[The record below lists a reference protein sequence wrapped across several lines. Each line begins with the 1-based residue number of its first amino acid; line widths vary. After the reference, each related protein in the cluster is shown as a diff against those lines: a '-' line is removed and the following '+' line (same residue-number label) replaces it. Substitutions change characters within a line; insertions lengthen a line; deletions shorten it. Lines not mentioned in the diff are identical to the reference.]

1 MRGIGPSLEPD
12 AESLAWTQSAPRR
25 ELWAGITQPTLV
37 LVGTETMDF
46 MEAAADSLVANLPRA
61 EQRAIAASDHR
72 WEPRTLAL
80 VIAEFLV
87 G

>member
-1 MRGIGPSLEPD
+1 MPRGIRRTHRDALRPD
-12 AESLAWTQSAPRR
+12 HDPIVDRR
-25 ELWAGITQPTLV
+25 
-37 LVGTETMDF
+37 
-46 MEAAADSLVANLPRA
+46 PRA
-61 EQRAIAASDHR
+61 RPHDELGERRRRHEPVVVAEHGEQRAIAASDHR